1 MELRIKF
8 DDRFVEADAG
18 DTLLEAAR
26 ASGINI
32 PTLCYHPALEP
43 YGACRLCSVEIE
55 KNGKKRIVT
64 ACNYPSEEELIVK
77 TCSPEVLSIR
87 KMIVELLVARCPEER
102 IVQELAKEYGI
113 DEPRFKPEDENCIL
127 CGLCTRVCEEIVGVS
142 AINIANRGVARGVD
156 APYGDLSQ
164 DCIGCGSCALVCPTD
179 AIKKMKNIFPISTK
193 EAREIE
199 DEFLSGTRNEDLG
212 VYSDLLSGKAFIQ
225 GQDGGIVTSLLV
237 AGMENGLIDAA
248 IVVPKCESN
257 GSCAEASVADR
268 VEDIIAAKG
277 TKYTRVSVISRL
289 VDALRQGKRK
299 VAIVGTPCQIRAVR
313 RLQIRGCSNDEVLND
328 LLQSAELTLLGLFCF
343 ESFDRRDL
351 RSRIIEIMGVD
362 PEDADRIQ
370 ISRGNYIVVIGKE
383 EYVCKVKELEST
395 VCEGCQFCNDFVS
408 RLADIS
414 IGSVGSPDGYSTIL
428 VRSDRGKKLIEASD
442 FVRAEA
448 SKDDILKLSRLK
460 QKRAERSFTK
470 ITDGLAAREGYPLNL
485 ST

>member
-77 TCSPEVLSIR
+77 TCSPEVLRIR

-127 CGLCTRVCEEIVGVS
+127 CGLCTRVCEELVGVS

-179 AIKKMKNIFPISTK
+179 AIKEMKNIFPISTK

-199 DEFLSGTRNEDLG
+199 DEFLSGTRHEDLG

-257 GSCAEASVADR
+257 SSCAEAAVADR
-268 VEDIIAAKG
+268 VEDIMAAKG

-395 VCEGCQFCNDFVS
+395 VCEGCKFCNDFVS

-442 FVRAEA
+442 FVRAEV

-460 QKRAERSFTK
+460 QKKAEKSFAK
-470 ITDGLAAREGYPLNL
+470 ITDGLAARGGYPLNL

>member
-55 KNGKKRIVT
+55 KNGKKSIVT
-64 ACNYPSEEELIVK
+64 ACNYPSEEGLIVK
-77 TCSPEVLSIR
+77 TCSPEVLRIR

-102 IVQELAKEYGI
+102 IVQELAKVYGI
-113 DEPRFKPEDENCIL
+113 DEPRFRPEDENCIL
-127 CGLCTRVCEEIVGVS
+127 CGLCTRVCEELVGVS
-142 AINIANRGVARGVD
+142 AINVANRGVARGVD

-164 DCIGCGSCALVCPTD
+164 DCIGCGSCAMVCPTY
-179 AIKKMKNIFPISTK
+179 AIKGMRNIFPISQ
-193 EAREIE
+193 EDAREIE
-199 DEFLSGTRNEDLG
+199 DEFLSGTRDGELG
-212 VYSDLLSGKAFIQ
+212 VYSDLLSGKAFLQ

-237 AGMENGLIDAA
+237 AAMENGLIDAA
-248 IVVPKCESN
+248 IVVPKCKSK
-257 GSCAEASVADR
+257 GSRAEAAVADR

-277 TKYTRVSVISRL
+277 TKYMRVSVISRL
-289 VDALRQGKRK
+289 VDALRQEKRK
-299 VAIVGTPCQIRAVR
+299 VAVVGTPCQIRAVR
-313 RLQIRGCSNDEVLND
+313 KLQIRGCSNDEVLND

-343 ESFDRRDL
+343 ESFDHRDL
-351 RSRIIEIMGVD
+351 RSRIVEIMGVD
-362 PEDADRIQ
+362 LNDADRIQ
-370 ISRGNYIVVIGKE
+370 ISRGNYIVAIGKE

-428 VRSDRGKKLIEASD
+428 VRSDKGKKLIEASD

-448 SKDDILKLSRLK
+448 SKDEILKLSRLK
-460 QKRAERSFTK
+460 QKKAERSFAK
-470 ITDGLAAREGYPLNL
+470 ITDGLAAQGGYPLNL

>member
-1 MELRIKF
+1 MKF

-64 ACNYPSEEELIVK
+64 ACNYPSEEGLIVK
-77 TCSPEVLSIR
+77 TCSPEVVRIR

-102 IVQELAKEYGI
+102 IIQKLAKEYGI
-113 DEPRFKPEDENCIL
+113 DEPRFRPEDENCIL
-127 CGLCTRVCEEIVGVS
+127 CGLCTRVCEELVGVS
-142 AINIANRGVARGVD
+142 AINVVNRGVARGVD

-164 DCIGCGSCALVCPTD
+164 DCIGCGSCAMVCPTD
-179 AIKKMKNIFPISTK
+179 AIKGMRNIFPISPE

-199 DEFLSGTRNEDLG
+199 DEFLSGTRDGELG
-212 VYSDLLSGKAFIQ
+212 VYSDLLSGKTFLQ

-237 AGMENGLIDAA
+237 TAMENGLIDAA
-248 IVVPKCESN
+248 IVVPKCMSK
-257 GSCAEASVADR
+257 GSRAEAAVADR

-277 TKYTRVSVISRL
+277 TKYMRVSVISRL
-289 VDALRQGKRK
+289 VDALRQEKRK

-313 RLQIRGCSNDEVLND
+313 KLQIRGCSNDGVLND

-343 ESFDRRDL
+343 ESFDHRDL
-351 RSRIIEIMGVD
+351 RNRIVEIMGVD
-362 PEDADRIQ
+362 LDDADRIQ

-460 QKRAERSFTK
+460 QKRAERSFAK
-470 ITDGLAAREGYPLNL
+470 ITDGLAARGGYPLNL